1 MAQKFRARICDTF
14 GAGFFELAHKL
25 SDANGV
31 FKFANHI
38 ECDAASD
45 VYAGRALINADGG
58 ARCLI

>member
-1 MAQKFRARICDTF
+1 MAQKFRASICDTF

-38 ECDAASD
+38 KSDAAGD
-45 VYAGRALINADGG
+45 VYAGRTLINANGG
-58 ARCLI
+58 ARCLV